1 MEAVEC
7 GAASLAMV
15 LAFHGHHAPLS
26 EVRLACGI
34 SRDGSTAKNIV
45 AAATTYG
52 LEPVPVRLEP
62 ADLADCEDPAI
73 LHWDMNHFVV
83 LERWTPKG
91 AWIVDPGVGRR
102 FIPTELF
109 DESFTG
115 ICILFE
121 LGDEFEER
129 PREPISAGRYLAL
142 LRGAGPA
149 LAMVLFASLA
159 VDVLATVTP
168 LTTQIA
174 IDHVIGRH
182 RVDWLFLVGASA
194 AAFVVFS
201 SLWSLLRG
209 SLLVRIRAR
218 LDVAITQQFVGHLLA
233 LPVAFFG
240 QRSVADLM
248 ARVQANRT
256 IRELLAGQSVGLLA
270 DGVMLLAYLGLMF
283 AFDASLSWLV
293 LVAGV
298 AYVVVFLV
306 GRPYIRAGADEVQ
319 RADVLASSAL
329 LQILRGITTIKSAG
343 VERTSRVR
351 WLNAWIAS
359 LNVSARNALQQQTVQ
374 TVLLAIQAIV
384 PIVILLVGGRR
395 VLDGQLTPGRLV
407 AFQMLQAGFLMPLQ
421 AVVRALLGLQIVPVL
436 LGRMDD
442 VLLSETEPTRSL
454 KCPRLEGG
462 IELRNVTFRYSPTS
476 PAILDDVSLRIEPGK
491 KVAFVGP
498 SGSGKSTLARLLLG
512 LYLPTEG
519 EVLLDG
525 HDLAT
530 LDLTSVRRQYGVV
543 LQETALFDGTIA
555 DNLRLFH
562 PTAPQEHLVQAARV
576 AQIHDDILALPR
588 GYETRISAAAGTLSG
603 GQRQRLA
610 LARAIVHRP
619 PIMILDEATSA
630 LDAVTEGAIE
640 RYLSTRACTRVVIA
654 HRLSTV
660 RDADTIFV
668 VDCGQIVERGRHDEL
683 LATGGL
689 YARLVAEE
697 HKPRAVSSIQPE
709 RQPITAEELASFDV
723 LRAWSAEERAEL
735 ADQLQR
741 ADFPEDTRVVEQD
754 ARATGLYLIVEG
766 TVAIE
771 LAEPGLAAWTV
782 AELGAGSIFGEAGL
796 LDGSPSSASVVA
808 RSPVR
813 LLHLPYGPFQELLR
827 KGDVLAARAVLS
839 LGAIVAE
846 RMRDAVR
853 RRDQLAGGIER
864 RDADEAPR
872 AAPPLRGRREL
883 ALGETL
889 LGASLD
895 ADEVEALE
903 GTGARVALRPGQVLF
918 APGDAADTLFVL
930 RSGSVAVESV
940 VIGTLSVVDAGAILG
955 ETSAFDGGPH
965 VTSAVAIDEVVV
977 TALGREALV
986 ELLLSGQRVA
996 RKLLSP
1002 IAETLAR
1009 RFRLANY
1016 RLREAVAL
1024 EHGELDRAHAAREQ
1038 ALEAAREEREA
1049 LGAAGDG
1056 PVPVVLARDPGQSG
1070 AACLT
1075 ALLRA
1080 AGRPTSM
1087 PAVVEALAAAGGGAL
1102 TQAWPEVARSFGLES
1117 RKLEVPLADLR
1128 ALDAPIVAMVE
1139 DEGAIVLERRDL
1151 RGWHVM
1157 DPRSGR
1163 RVVPED
1169 ELASTLTGT
1178 AFEIRDPSQVPAL
1191 ATLPQRAAIV
1201 ARGRLGAIGRLV
1213 AITLALQG
1221 IVMGMSLATALA
1233 IQRVFPLGD
1242 RPLLAV
1248 VVAAGAALAVAYA
1261 VMQQLQGRAI
1271 EHLRAHLDR
1280 ELLDQLMTHILKLP
1294 IAFFDRFPPGE
1305 VLQRFQAFANVR
1317 SLFSTQGV
1325 AVLLSVVSL
1334 VVAGILLV
1342 SFAPH
1347 MFFVAVVVLLL
1358 YAAATALLF
1367 RTLRR
1372 AAADE
1377 VSARGRQQDRLIEI
1391 LQGITTLRMASDV
1404 SAAEQRWLPSF
1415 LEELSASLRR
1425 DRTLAIVI
1433 PALDGI
1439 RGLSLVACVWLGTRG
1454 VLDGSLSIGALV
1466 GFLAVFATFLEAVHA
1481 LTLQIAS
1488 SAPSLVDYGLVR
1500 ATFAEPLEQSAGT
1513 LLSPGQLRG
1522 RINVDQVSFRYTA
1535 DGPLVLRD
1543 VSLQIESGMKVAL
1556 VGASGSGKSTLGRL
1570 LLGLYLPTSG
1580 RILFD
1585 GKDVSSLDL
1594 EALRRRMGVVLQEPF
1609 LLPGTI
1615 RENIALGAEGA
1626 TLDRVAEAAQNAAIH
1641 DDIERM
1647 PMGYETIVSE
1657 GGTTFSGGQRQRL
1670 IIARALVSSPAVL
1683 LLDEATSALDNFSQ
1697 ALIERHLARSTA
1709 TRIVIAHRL
1718 STVVDADRIV
1728 VLHKGS
1734 VVEQGTHEDLLARQG
1749 PYYDLVRAQIG
1760 AGEEVSAR

>member
-1 MEAVEC
+1 
-7 GAASLAMV
+7 
-15 LAFHGHHAPLS
+15 
-26 EVRLACGI
+26 
-34 SRDGSTAKNIV
+34 
-45 AAATTYG
+45 
-52 LEPVPVRLEP
+52 VRLEP
-62 ADLADCEDPAI
+62 ADLADFEDPAI

-83 LERWTPKG
+83 CERWTPKG
-91 AWIVDPGVGRR
+91 VWIVDPADGRR
-102 FIPTELF
+102 FVPTDVF

-115 ICILFE
+115 ICVLFE
-121 LGDEFEER
+121 IGDDFEER
-129 PREPISAGRYLAL
+129 PREPVSAGRYLAL
-142 LRGAGPA
+142 LRGAGSA

-159 VDVLATVTP
+159 IDVLATVVP
-168 LTTQIA
+168 LTTQVA
-174 IDHVIGRH
+174 IDQVIGRH
-182 RVDWLFLVGASA
+182 RVDWLFIVGSSA
-194 AAFVVFS
+194 AAFVTFS
-201 SLWSLLRG
+201 ALWSLVRG
-209 SLLVRIRAR
+209 SLLVRVRAR

-240 QRSVADLM
+240 QRTVADLM

-256 IRELLAGQSVGLLA
+256 IREMLAGESVGLLA
-270 DGVMLLAYLGLMF
+270 DGVMLLAYLALMF
-283 AFDASLSWLV
+283 AFDASLSWIV
-293 LVAGV
+293 LAAGL
-298 AYVVVFLV
+298 AYVGVFLL
-306 GRPYIRAGADEVQ
+306 GRPIIRAGADEIQ
-319 RADVLASSAL
+319 RAEILAGSAL

-343 VERTSRVR
+343 VERTSRTR

-359 LNVSARNALQQQTVQ
+359 LNANAKNALKQQTVQ
-374 TVLLAIQAIV
+374 TFLFAVRMIV
-384 PIVILLVGGRR
+384 PIVVLFVGGRR
-395 VLDGQLTPGRLV
+395 VLDGELTPGRLV

-421 AVVRALLGLQIVPVL
+421 GVIRALLGLQMIPVL

-442 VLLSETEPTRSL
+442 VLLSEREPSRSV
-454 KCPRLEGG
+454 KCPRLEGA
-462 IELRNVTFRYSPTS
+462 IELRNVTFSYSPTS
-476 PAILDDVSLRIEPGK
+476 PPVLEDVSLRIEPGQ

-498 SGSGKSTLARLLLG
+498 SGSGKSTIARLLLG
-512 LYLPTEG
+512 LYEPTEG
-519 EVLLDG
+519 EVLLDEN
-525 HDLAT
+525 DLAT

-576 AQIHDDILALPR
+576 AQIHDDIIALPR
-588 GYETRISAAAGTLSG
+588 GYETRISSSAGVLSG

-640 RYLSTRACTRVVIA
+640 RYLTTRACTRVVIA

-668 VDCGQIVERGRHDEL
+668 VDQGQIVERGRHAEL
-683 LATGGL
+683 VAAGGL
-689 YARLVAEE
+689 YARLVAGE
-697 HKPRAVSSIQPE
+697 HQPRALSDIPPE
-709 RQPITAEELASFDV
+709 RQPITLDELAPFDV
-723 LRAWSAEERAEL
+723 LRGWSKDEKRELAEE
-735 ADQLQR
+735 LQR

-808 RSPVR
+808 RTPVR

-827 KGDVLAARAVLS
+827 RGDVLAARAMLS

-853 RRDQLAGGIER
+853 RREELATGEER
-864 RDADEAPR
+864 RHEAEPNVSTG
-872 AAPPLRGRREL
+872 AARGRREL
-883 ALGETL
+883 PLGETL
-889 LGASLD
+889 LGAALD
-895 ADEVEALE
+895 PDEVEALE
-903 GTGARVALRPGQVLF
+903 RMASRVVVRAGESLF
-918 APGDAADTLFVL
+918 ERDTEADTLFVL
-930 RSGSVAVESV
+930 RSGSVALQTEAM
-940 VIGTLSVVDAGAILG
+940 GTVSVVDAGAILG
-955 ETSAFDGGPH
+955 ETSAFDGAPH
-965 VTSAVAIDEVVV
+965 VMSAVALEEVAA

-986 ELLLSGQRVA
+986 ELLLSGKRVA
-996 RKLLSP
+996 RKLLAALS
-1002 IAETLAR
+1002 ETLAR

-1024 EHGELDRAHAAREQ
+1024 ERGEVDRAHAAREQ
-1038 ALEAAREEREA
+1038 ALEAAREERDA
-1049 LGAAGDG
+1049 LGASGDG
-1056 PVPVVLARDPGQSG
+1056 PLPVVRVKSPEQSG

-1075 ALLRA
+1075 ARLRA
-1080 AGRPTSM
+1080 SGRPASM
-1087 PAVVEALAAAGGGAL
+1087 PAVIEALAAVDDGLTRAL
-1102 TQAWPEVARSFGLES
+1102 PEVARSFGLEC
-1117 RKLEVPLADLR
+1117 RKLEVPLRELR
-1128 ALDAPIVAMVE
+1128 ALDAPILALAAG
-1139 DEGAIVLERRDL
+1139 DGAFVLEAYGASGFR
-1151 RGWHVM
+1151 VM
-1157 DPRSGR
+1157 DPLRGR
-1163 RVVPED
+1163 LTVSDD
-1169 ELASTLTGT
+1169 ELAAVFGGT
-1178 AFEIRDPSQVPAL
+1178 AFEVRDPSVVPVSASLPHRVAL
-1191 ATLPQRAAIV
+1191 F
-1201 ARGRLGAIGRLV
+1201 ARSRLADIGRLL
-1213 AITLALQG
+1213 AITLALQAV
-1221 IVMGMSLATALA
+1221 VMGMSLATALA
-1233 IQRVFPLGD
+1233 VQRVFPLAD
-1242 RPLLAV
+1242 RPLLGV
-1248 VVAAGAALAVAYA
+1248 VVAAPAALGVGYT

-1325 AVLLSVVSL
+1325 AVLLSVASL
-1334 VVAGILLV
+1334 VVASVLLV

-1347 MFFVAVVVLLL
+1347 LFFVVVLVLLL
-1358 YAAATALLF
+1358 YAAVTAFLF
-1367 RTLRR
+1367 PMLRR
-1372 AAADE
+1372 IATDE
-1377 VSARGRQQDRLIEI
+1377 VAARGRQQDRLIEI
-1391 LQGITTLRMASDV
+1391 LQGVTTLRMAGDANV
-1404 SAAEQRWLPSF
+1404 AEQRWFPAF
-1415 LEELSASLRR
+1415 LDELSASLRR
-1425 DRTLAIVI
+1425 DRTFAVVT
-1433 PALDGI
+1433 PALDWV
-1439 RGLSLVACVWLGTRG
+1439 RGLAVVICVWLGTRN
-1454 VLDGSLSIGALV
+1454 VLDGALSIGALV
-1466 GFLAVFATFLEAVHA
+1466 GFLAVFATFLESVNSLAV
-1481 LTLQIAS
+1481 QIVS

-1500 ATFAEPLEQSAGT
+1500 ATFAEPLEQSSGAT

-1522 RINVDQVSFRYTA
+1522 RIALEQVSFRYTA

-1570 LLGLYLPTSG
+1570 LLGLYLPSAG

-1626 TLDRVAEAAQNAAIH
+1626 TLERVAEAAHRAAIA

-1647 PMGYETIVSE
+1647 PMGYETIVAE
-1657 GGTTFSGGQRQRL
+1657 GGSSFSGGQRQRL
-1670 IIARALVSSPAVL
+1670 VIARALVSSPAIL

-1697 ALIERHLARSTA
+1697 AIIERHLAHSTS

-1718 STVVDADRIV
+1718 STVVDADLIV

-1734 VVEQGTHEDLLARQG
+1734 IVEQGTHQELLAKRG
-1749 PYYDLVRAQIG
+1749 AYHELVRAQVG
-1760 AGEEVSAR
+1760 TGEEGSAT